1 MLEPSVKTSSRSVRR
16 WQRLGT
22 GFLPFADVATAEM
35 PLSRLLRLSLF
46 QLSVGMVQTLFVG
59 TMNRVMILELK
70 VPASLVAIMLAIP
83 LLVAPFRAL
92 IGFRSDTHRS
102 ILGWRRIPYLWGGT
116 LLQFAGLTIMPFALL
131 VLSDGPR
138 VGPWWTGYAGTA
150 VAFLLV
156 GAGAHTTQTAGL
168 ALATDIVSEDKR
180 PRVIALMYL
189 MMLLGTLVSA
199 LILESALR
207 DFSPFKLIQVIQ
219 GTALFT
225 IVVNLISLW
234 KQEALQRGVVEYQKG
249 ERRPM
254 FREAWR
260 TFSAGGQAVRLL
272 VASGLGFFAFNLQ
285 DVLLEPYGGEILG
298 LTVSETTLLTGIMAF
313 GAIIAFGLSAAMLRR
328 HHDPIRLAALGVLVG
343 IAGFAMIVFA
353 SPLESPLLF
362 RVGVALIGFGEGFFG
377 VGTLCFAMDMRDAS
391 QHGIALGAW
400 GAVFATAEGLSF
412 ALSGVMKDWLSN
424 LVQRGALSP
433 GLNLPS
439 VPYSVVYHMEILVL
453 FATLVALGPLVAR
466 RAAGQAVRDRSLRP
480 FGLADIP
487 A

>member
-1 MLEPSVKTSSRSVRR
+1 MGKVPGLGVRV
-16 WQRLGT
+16 WQTVGT
-22 GFLPFADVATAEM
+22 RFMPFADVATAEM

-59 TMNRVMILELK
+59 TLNRVMILELR

-83 LLVAPFRAL
+83 LLAAPFRAL
-92 IGFRSDTHRS
+92 IGFKSDTHRS
-102 ILGWRRIPYLWGGT
+102 ILGWKRVPFLWGGT
-116 LLQFAGLTIMPFALL
+116 MLQFAGLSIMPFALL

-138 VGPWWTGYAGTA
+138 VGPWWSGYVGTA

-168 ALATDIVSEDKR
+168 ALATDVVSEDKR

-189 MMLLGTLVSA
+189 MMLLGTLISA
-199 LILESALR
+199 LVLEAFLR
-207 DFSPFKLIQVIQ
+207 DFNPMKLIQVIQ
-219 GTALFT
+219 GTAVFT
-225 IVVNLISLW
+225 IVVNMISLW
-234 KQEALQRGVVEYQKG
+234 KQEARVRGVVEYKKG

-260 TFSAGGQAVRLL
+260 TFAGGGQAVRLL

-285 DVLLEPYGGEILG
+285 DVLLEPYGGEILK
-298 LTVSETTLLTGIMAF
+298 LTVSQTTLLTGIMAL
-313 GAIIAFGLSAAMLRR
+313 GAVAAFGLSAAMLRR
-328 HHDPIRLAALGVLVG
+328 DHDPIRVAALGVLIG
-343 IAGFAMIVFA
+343 IAGFAMIVFS
-353 SPLESPLLF
+353 SPFDAPLLF
-362 RVGVALIGFGEGFFG
+362 RGGVALIGFGEGFFG
-377 VGTLCFAMDMRDAS
+377 VGTLSFAMALRDAS

-412 ALSGVMKDWLSN
+412 AISGVMKDWLSH
-424 LVQRGALSP
+424 LVGRGSLGSVMS
-433 GLNLPS
+433 LPS
-439 VPYSVVYHMEILVL
+439 VPYSVVYLLEIVVL

-466 RAAGQAVRDRSLRP
+466 RAFGAAERERSVKP